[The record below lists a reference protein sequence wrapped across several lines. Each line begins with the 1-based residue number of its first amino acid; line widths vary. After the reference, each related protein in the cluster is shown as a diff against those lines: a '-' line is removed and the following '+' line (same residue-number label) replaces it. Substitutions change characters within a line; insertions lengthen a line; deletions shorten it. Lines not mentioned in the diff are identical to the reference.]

1 MTRLKESIRT
11 PRPARTRKSSSKGQQ
26 VRERADP
33 RAPAR
38 RDCDRKAGRE
48 VQRQETVFDTRARG
62 RIAAAFISRFLT
74 GPFKNKRAG
83 RRACRILRRKLWM
96 LLGRTCGYRT
106 ERPIDLNYW
115 KITRDTDSTR
125 HVGIKRVPP
134 QPGPVVERDGVI
146 PQLRFC
152 KCALPYHA
160 ELCRPETPC
169 QCTRRSCQLLVSV

>member
-1 MTRLKESIRT
+1 MALVPAKGGARLIEAAADDKPQLSYEPDAKQEGKYSGRNPSLT
-11 PRPARTRKSSSKGQQ
+11 PARAA
-26 VRERADP
+26 EL
-33 RAPAR
+33 R
-38 RDCDRKAGRE
+38 RP
-48 VQRQETVFDTRARG
+48 
-62 RIAAAFISRFLT
+62 FISRFLT

-146 PQLRFC
+146 PQPRFC

-160 ELCRPETPC
+160 ELCRPERPC
-169 QCTRRSCQLLVSV
+169 QCTRRTCQPLVSV